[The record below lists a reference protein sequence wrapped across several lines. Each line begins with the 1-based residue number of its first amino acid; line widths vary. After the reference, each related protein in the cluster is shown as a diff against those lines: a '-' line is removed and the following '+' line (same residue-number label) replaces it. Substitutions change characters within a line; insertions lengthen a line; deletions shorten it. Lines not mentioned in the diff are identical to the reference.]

1 MTPPIEHLENRTY
14 ILKLL
19 KKERLFTVKELSQKF
34 KYSTKTIHRMLE
46 GLRAEGHVIK
56 YDRPIKKFV
65 LIKKDKNS

>member
-1 MTPPIEHLENRTY
+1 MIPQIEYLENRTA

-19 KKERLFTVKELSQKF
+19 KANSFFTVKELSQKF